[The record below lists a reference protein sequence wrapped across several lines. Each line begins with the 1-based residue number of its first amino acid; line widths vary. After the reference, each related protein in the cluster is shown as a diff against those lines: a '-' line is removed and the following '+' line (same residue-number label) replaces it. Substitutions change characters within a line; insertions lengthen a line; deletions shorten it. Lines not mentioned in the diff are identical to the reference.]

1 MQAGKERRGVGG
13 LCQLQFSDGHLL
25 TMEFK
30 AYVILLFFFSS
41 RHQMLPTNERFNRN
55 TRRRDEIIKKC
66 HVTYC
71 ICNPHVFFFVRKH
84 TVSQECEIQL
94 LNCNSVTKGWC
105 CWMFQSLCSIGACQW
120 LYMKMKD
127 KPTQTGF
134 KNNDKILHHRQCP
147 LLSAWFWAV
156 KKSSDHQ
163 NDQVTSCFTA
173 SNN

>member
-1 MQAGKERRGVGG
+1 MWFF
-13 LCQLQFSDGHLL
+13 C
-25 TMEFK
+25 
-30 AYVILLFFFSS
+30 FFF
-41 RHQMLPTNERFNRN
+41 LLV
-55 TRRRDEIIKKC
+55 TRCFQRTRDSIGTLVGEMRLLKNAMSLT
-66 HVTYC
+66 VSATLT
-71 ICNPHVFFFVRKH
+71 FFFVRKH